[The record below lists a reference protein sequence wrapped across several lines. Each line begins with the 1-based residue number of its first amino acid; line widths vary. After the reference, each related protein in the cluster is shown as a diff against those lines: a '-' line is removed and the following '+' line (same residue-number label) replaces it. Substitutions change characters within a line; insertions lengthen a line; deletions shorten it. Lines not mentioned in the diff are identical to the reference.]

1 MALAPINKHSARG
14 GQSIITMD
22 ALPHSMNVEQELL
35 LRQVI
40 EELKVQSQYLFDI
53 RMLLMRSLDAGSKAP
68 DEAPRSR

>member
-1 MALAPINKHSARG
+1 
-14 GQSIITMD
+14 MD

-68 DEAPRSR
+68 NEAPRSR